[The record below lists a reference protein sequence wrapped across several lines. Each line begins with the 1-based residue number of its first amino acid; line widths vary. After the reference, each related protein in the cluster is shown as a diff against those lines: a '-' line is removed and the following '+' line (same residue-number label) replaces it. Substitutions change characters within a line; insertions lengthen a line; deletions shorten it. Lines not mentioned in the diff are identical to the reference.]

1 MNLKNM
7 RWVPLIL
14 LIMCGCAAGTVV
26 PDQSSVSTALSGL
39 IAPSDRIPRITIDEL
54 LWKMSNGADIM
65 IIDSRTDVGQ
75 QFESGHIKGAI
86 PVPLVE
92 ITEGRWIPPADLN
105 KEIVFY
111 CSCPNDKTSATAA
124 LELIGRGYTSVSA
137 LKGGYNAWKEA
148 GYPLETGPAR
158 DGKSY

>member
-14 LIMCGCAAGTVV
+14 LIICGCAAGSAVS
-26 PDQSSVSTALSGL
+26 DQSSVSTDLSGS
-39 IAPSDRIPRITIDEL
+39 IAPSDRVPRITIDGL
-54 LWKMSNGADIM
+54 LEKMSSGADIL

-86 PVPLVE
+86 PVPLAE
-92 ITEGRWIPPADLN
+92 IAEGRWVPPADLN

-111 CSCPNDKTSATAA
+111 CSCPNDKTSAMAA
-124 LELIGRGYTSVSA
+124 LELIGREYTRVSA

-148 GYPLETGPAR
+148 GYPLETGPAPE
-158 DGKSY
+158 GKSY

>member
-1 MNLKNM
+1 
-7 RWVPLIL
+7 
-14 LIMCGCAAGTVV
+14 
-26 PDQSSVSTALSGL
+26 
-39 IAPSDRIPRITIDEL
+39 
-54 LWKMSNGADIM
+54 M

-111 CSCPNDKTSATAA
+111 CSCPSIGKNW
-124 LELIGRGYTSVSA
+124 LEGL
-137 LKGGYNAWKEA
+137 
-148 GYPLETGPAR
+148 AR
-158 DGKSY
+158 LLYLHAQDVAD